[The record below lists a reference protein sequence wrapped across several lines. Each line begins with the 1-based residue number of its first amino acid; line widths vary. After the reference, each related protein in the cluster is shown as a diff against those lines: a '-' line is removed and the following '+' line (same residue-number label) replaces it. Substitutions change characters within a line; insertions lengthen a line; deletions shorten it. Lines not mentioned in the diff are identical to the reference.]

1 MDTALVLTI
10 YHKQRTM
17 KDTKEIGA
25 REPNQ
30 EELVTNETAI
40 HLNRAQN

>member
-1 MDTALVLTI
+1 
-10 YHKQRTM
+10 M

-30 EELVTNETAI
+30 ELVTNETAI